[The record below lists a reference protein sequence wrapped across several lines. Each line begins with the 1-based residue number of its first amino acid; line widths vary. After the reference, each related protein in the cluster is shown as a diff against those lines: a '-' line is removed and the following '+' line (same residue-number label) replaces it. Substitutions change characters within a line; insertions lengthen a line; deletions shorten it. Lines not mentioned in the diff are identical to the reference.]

1 MLMNGA
7 SEIEAATVD
16 YDGNL
21 AIRETDQN
29 GDKLYIL

>member
-1 MLMNGA
+1 MLEDGA

-16 YDGNL
+16 DDGNL
-21 AIRETDQN
+21 AIRGTDQN